1 MDSILV
7 RERVFAHCTVDSKK
21 QLLEVVAG
29 KAERVLGLD
38 QRKVLDAL
46 LEREQ
51 LGSTGLGNGIA
62 IPHAKLADVTT
73 VTAMFLRLAEP
84 VDFDAVDDRPV
95 DLICVLF
102 APDSA
107 GSEHLK
113 ALSRIARTLRQED
126 VTARIRSA
134 ESADEIFEALAIAE
148 QQSKA
153 A

>member
-1 MDSILV
+1 MDSVLD

-21 QLLEVVAG
+21 QLLEVIAG
-29 KAERVLGLD
+29 KADRFLGLD
-38 QRKVLDAL
+38 SRAVFEAL
-46 LEREQ
+46 MDRER

-62 IPHAKLADVTT
+62 IPHAKLSSMTT
-73 VTAMFLRLAEP
+73 VTAMFIRLARP
-84 VDFDAVDDRPV
+84 VEFDSVDDRPV

-113 ALSRIARTLRQED
+113 ALSRIARTLRQPD
-126 VTARIRSA
+126 ITDRIRNAAS
-134 ESADEIFEALAIAE
+134 SDEIFDALAEAE